1 MNSPAEI
8 KDRIKREEEI
18 WRQECLGRKAVPE
31 ERSTSGLPLKIVY
44 TPLDLDLIEF
54 SEKIGFPG
62 KYPFTRGVYPTMYRG
77 NFWTM
82 RQYAGFATP
91 EETNRRY
98 KNLLAQ
104 GQPGLS
110 VAFDLPTQCGYDS
123 DDPLIEEEV
132 GKVGV
137 AVDTLRDMEII
148 FEGIPLDRITTS
160 FTINPTASIILAMY
174 IAVAEKQGVP
184 VAKIGG
190 TLQNDILKE
199 YLARGTQIFPPR
211 PSLRLIADLIEYCK
225 DHVPKMNTISISGY
239 HVREAGANAI
249 QEVAYCLSSAVV
261 YVEEVLKRGMGIDE
275 FAPRLSFIFSCGL
288 DLFEEVAKFRAA
300 RQLWAEI
307 AKEKFGAR
315 DPRSMMLRFFAGT
328 MASCYTAREPLNNIV
343 RATVCALSGILGGV
357 NALHV
362 TGYDEAYAT
371 PTEDS
376 TRMALRVQQILAYET
391 GIPKVAD
398 PLGGSYYLES
408 LTERMAREISQVMK
422 KIEEDGGMLAG
433 IEKGKIQQAVLQQ
446 AYETT
451 KAIQK
456 GEKVRVG
463 ENRFQAKDIR
473 EPDLALQ
480 KADADVLRHQVESL
494 RRVKAERD
502 EQKVREALAQV
513 KETASSAQNLLPSL
527 IQAVKVYATNGEMVN
542 ALKEVF
548 GEYKEAG
555 NL

>member
-1 MNSPAEI
+1 MNSLDQM
-8 KDRIKREEEI
+8 KKEEER
-18 WRQECLGRKAVPE
+18 WRQECLGRKPVPE
-31 ERSTSGLPLKIVY
+31 EKSASGIPLKVIY
-44 TPLDLDLIEF
+44 TPLDTHPIDFL
-54 SEKIGFPG
+54 EKIGFSG
-62 KYPFTRGVYPTMYRG
+62 EYPFTRGVYPTMYRG
-77 NFWTM
+77 NLWTM

-98 KNLLAQ
+98 KNLLGQ

-137 AVDTLRDMEII
+137 AVDTLQDMEII
-148 FEGIPLDRITTS
+148 FDGIPLDKITTS
-160 FTINPTASIILAMY
+160 FTINPTAAIILAMY

-184 VAKIGG
+184 VEKIGG

-211 PSLRLIADLIEYCK
+211 PSLRLIADIIEYCK

-249 QEVAYCLSSAVV
+249 QEVAYCLSSAEL
-261 YVEEVLKRGMGIDE
+261 YVEEVLKRGIGIDE

-300 RQLWAEI
+300 RQLWAWI
-307 AKEKFGAR
+307 AKEKFGAK

-371 PTEDS
+371 PTEES
-376 TRMALRVQQILAYET
+376 SRMALRVQQVLGYET
-391 GIPKVAD
+391 GISKVAD
-398 PLGGSYYLES
+398 PLGGSYYLEA
-408 LTERMAREISQVMK
+408 LTERMAQEITQVMK
-422 KIEEDGGMLAG
+422 EIEEDGGMLSC

-451 KAIQK
+451 KLIQK

-463 ENRFQAKDIR
+463 ENKFQVKDIR

-480 KADADVLRHQVESL
+480 KADPEVLKHQVERL
-494 RRVKAERD
+494 RMIKTGRD
-502 EQKVREALAQV
+502 ERKVRESLSEV
-513 KETASSAQNLLPSL
+513 KEAASTEKNLLPPL
-527 IQAVKVYATNGEMVN
+527 INAVKAYATNGEMVN

-548 GEYKEAG
+548 GEYREVG
-555 NL
+555 NV

>member
-1 MNSPAEI
+1 MNPLDQM
-8 KDRIKREEEI
+8 KKEEER
-18 WRQECLGRKAVPE
+18 WSQECLGKKPVPE
-31 ERSTSGLPLKIVY
+31 EKSTSGIPLKVIY
-44 TPLDLDLIEF
+44 TPLDTSQIDFLD
-54 SEKIGFPG
+54 KIGFSG
-62 KYPFTRGVYPTMYRG
+62 EYPFTRGVYPTMYRG
-77 NFWTM
+77 NLWTM

-104 GQPGLS
+104 GQQGLS

-148 FEGIPLDRITTS
+148 FDGIPLDKITTS

-184 VAKIGG
+184 VEKIGG

-211 PSLRLIADLIEYCK
+211 PSLRLIADIIEYCK

-249 QEVAYCLSSAVV
+249 QEVAYCLSSAIA
-261 YVEEVLKRGMGIDE
+261 YVEEVLKRGIEVDE

-300 RQLWAEI
+300 RQLWARI
-307 AKEKFGAR
+307 AKERFGAK

-328 MASCYTAREPLNNIV
+328 MASSYTAREPLNNIV

-362 TGYDEAYAT
+362 TSYDEAYAT
-371 PTEDS
+371 PTEGS
-376 TRMALRVQQILAYET
+376 TRMALRVQQILGYET
-391 GIPKVAD
+391 GIAKVAD
-398 PLGGSYYLES
+398 PLGGSYYLEA
-408 LTERMAREISQVMK
+408 LTEKISQEITQVMK
-422 KIEEDGGMLAG
+422 GIEEDGGMLAC

-451 KAIQK
+451 KMIQK

-463 ENRFQAKDIR
+463 ENKFQVKDLK

-480 KADADVLRHQVESL
+480 KADADVLRHQVERL
-494 RRVKAERD
+494 RRVKVERD
-502 EQKVREALAQV
+502 EKKVREALTQV
-513 KETASSAQNLLPSL
+513 KEAASSTKNLLPPL
-527 IQAVKVYATNGEMVN
+527 ILAVKAYATNGEMVN

>member
-1 MNSPAEI
+1 MSSQKQIKKAEEAWEQAGQG
-8 KDRIKREEEI
+8 KKP
-18 WRQECLGRKAVPE
+18 LPE
-31 ERSTSGLPLKIVY
+31 EKSTSGIPLKVLY
-44 TPLDLDLIEF
+44 NPSDVQNLDFL
-54 SEKIGFPG
+54 EKVGFPG
-62 KYPFTRGVYPTMYRG
+62 LYPFTRGVYPTMYRG
-77 NFWTM
+77 NLWTM

-148 FEGIPLDRITTS
+148 FDGIPLDRITTS
-160 FTINPTASIILAMY
+160 FTINPTAAIILAMY
-174 IAVAEKQGVP
+174 VAVAQKQGIAPEKV
-184 VAKIGG
+184 GG

-211 PSLRLIADLIEYCK
+211 PSLRLIADIIEYCK
-225 DHVPKMNTISISGY
+225 DHVPRMNTISISGY

-261 YVEEVLKRGMGIDE
+261 YVEEVLKRGIAVDQ
-275 FAPRLSFIFSCGL
+275 FAPRLSFIFACGP

-300 RQLWAEI
+300 RRIWARI
-307 AKEKFGAR
+307 AKDRFGAQ

-328 MASCYTAREPLNNIV
+328 MASGYTAREPLNNIV
-343 RATVCALSGILGGV
+343 RATVCALSAILGGV

-362 TGYDEAYAT
+362 TGYDEAYAV
-371 PTEDS
+371 PTEES
-376 TRMALRVQQILAYET
+376 TRMALRVQQILGYET
-391 GIPKVAD
+391 GIPKVVD
-398 PLGGSYYLES
+398 PLGGSYYVET
-408 LTERMAREISQVMK
+408 LTETMAEEITKVME
-422 KIEEDGGMLAG
+422 KIEEEGGMLAC
-433 IEKGKIQQAVLQQ
+433 IEEGKIQKAVLQQ
-446 AYETT
+446 AYETA
-451 KAIQK
+451 KMIQR

-463 ENRFQAKDIR
+463 ENAFRWEGEK
-473 EPDLALQ
+473 EPDLILQ
-480 KADADVLRHQVESL
+480 KADSEVVRRQVERL
-494 RRVKAERD
+494 RKVKDQREEKRLKQALAG
-502 EQKVREALAQV
+502 VREAAA
-513 KETASSAQNLLPSL
+513 TGRNLMPPL
-527 IQAVKVYATNGEMVN
+527 IEAVQAYATNGEIVST
-542 ALKEVF
+542 LKEVF
-548 GEYKEAG
+548 GEYREIG

>member
-1 MNSPAEI
+1 MNPLDQI
-8 KDRIKREEEI
+8 KKEEER
-18 WRQECLGRKAVPE
+18 WRRECLGRKPVPE
-31 ERSTSGLPLKIVY
+31 EKSASGIPLKVIY
-44 TPLDLDLIEF
+44 TPLDTHPIDFL
-54 SEKIGFPG
+54 EKIGFSG
-62 KYPFTRGVYPTMYRG
+62 EYPFTRGVYPTMYRG
-77 NFWTM
+77 NLWTM

-137 AVDTLRDMEII
+137 AVDTLQDMEII
-148 FEGIPLDRITTS
+148 FDGIPLDKITTS
-160 FTINPTASIILAMY
+160 FTINPTAAIILAMY

-184 VAKIGG
+184 VEKIGG

-211 PSLRLIADLIEYCK
+211 PSLRLIADIIEYCK

-249 QEVAYCLSSAVV
+249 QEVAYCLSSAEV
-261 YVEEVLKRGMGIDE
+261 YVEEVLKRGIGIDE

-300 RQLWAEI
+300 RQLWAWI
-307 AKEKFGAR
+307 AKEKFGAK

-371 PTEDS
+371 PTEES
-376 TRMALRVQQILAYET
+376 SRMALRVQQVLGYET
-391 GIPKVAD
+391 GISKVAD
-398 PLGGSYYLES
+398 PLGGSYYLEA
-408 LTERMAREISQVMK
+408 LTERMAQEISQVMK
-422 KIEEDGGMLAG
+422 KIEEDGGMLAC

-451 KAIQK
+451 KMIQK
-456 GEKVRVG
+456 GEKVRIG
-463 ENRFQAKDIR
+463 ENKFPAKDLR
-473 EPDLALQ
+473 EPDLVLQ
-480 KADADVLRHQVESL
+480 KADPEVLKHQVERL
-494 RRVKAERD
+494 RMIKTGRD
-502 EQKVREALAQV
+502 ERKVRESLSEV
-513 KETASSAQNLLPSL
+513 KEAASTEKNLLPPL
-527 IQAVKVYATNGEMVN
+527 IKAVKAYATNGEMVN

-548 GEYKEAG
+548 GEYKEIG
-555 NL
+555 SL

>member
-1 MNSPAEI
+1 MAEG
-8 KDRIKREEEI
+8 KQMQAEAERWQR
-18 WRQECLGRKAVPE
+18 ECLGKKPMAE
-31 ERSTSGLPLKIVY
+31 EKSTSGIPLKVVY
-44 TPLDLDLIEF
+44 TPLDIQDVGYL
-54 SEKIGFPG
+54 EKIGFPG
-62 KYPFTRGVYPTMYRG
+62 EYPFTRGVYPSMYRG
-77 NFWTM
+77 NLWTM

-148 FEGIPLDRITTS
+148 FEGIPLDKITTS

-184 VAKIGG
+184 VEKIGG

-211 PSLRLIADLIEYCK
+211 PSLRLIADIIEYCK
-225 DHVPKMNTISISGY
+225 DHVPRMNTISISGY
-239 HVREAGANAI
+239 HVREAGANSI
-249 QEVAYCLSSAVV
+249 QEVAYCLSSAIV
-261 YVEEVLKRGMGIDE
+261 YVEEVLQRGIGIDE
-275 FAPRLSFIFSCGL
+275 FAPRLSFIFNCGL

-300 RQLWAEI
+300 RRIWARI
-307 AKEKFGAR
+307 AKERFGAR

-343 RATVCALSGILGGV
+343 RATLCALSGILGGV

-371 PTEDS
+371 PTEES
-376 TRMALRVQQILAYET
+376 TRMALRVQQIIGYES

-398 PLGGSYYLES
+398 PLGGSYYLET
-408 LTERMAREISQVMK
+408 LTDRIAAEIELVMK
-422 KIEEDGGMLAG
+422 KIEDAGGMLTC
-433 IEKGKIQQAVLQQ
+433 IEKGIIQQAVLQQ

-451 KAIQK
+451 RMIQR

-463 ENRFQAKDIR
+463 ENKFVSPNLK
-473 EPDLALQ
+473 EPDLHLQ
-480 KADADVLRHQVESL
+480 KADVEVLRSQLDRL
-494 RRVKAERD
+494 RQVKAERD
-502 EQKVREALAQV
+502 EKKVKAALAAVREA
-513 KETASSAQNLLPSL
+513 ASSGQNLLPPL
-527 IQAVKVYATNGEMVN
+527 IQAVKAYATNGEMVG
-542 ALKEVF
+542 AMREVF
-548 GEYKEAG
+548 GEYREMAS
-555 NL
+555 L

>member
-1 MNSPAEI
+1 MDFMDQI
-8 KDRIKREEEI
+8 KKEEER
-18 WRQECLGRKAVPE
+18 WRKESLGKKPIPE
-31 ERSTSGLPLKIVY
+31 EKSTSGIPLKAIY
-44 TPLDLDLIEF
+44 TPLDTSQIDFLE
-54 SEKIGFPG
+54 EIGFPG
-62 KYPFTRGVYPTMYRG
+62 EYPFTRGVYPTMYRG
-77 NFWTM
+77 NLWTM

-104 GQPGLS
+104 GQTGLS

-137 AVDTLRDMEII
+137 AVGTLKDMEII
-148 FEGIPLDRITTS
+148 FDGIPLDKITTS
-160 FTINPTASIILAMY
+160 FTINPTASVILAMY

-184 VAKIGG
+184 VEKIGG

-211 PSLRLIADLIEYCK
+211 PSLRLIADIIEYCK
-225 DHVPKMNTISISGY
+225 DHVPRMNTISISGY
-239 HVREAGANAI
+239 HVREAGASAI
-249 QEVAYCLSSAVV
+249 QEVAYCLSSAIV
-261 YVEEVLKRGMGIDE
+261 YAEEVLKRGIGIDE
-275 FAPRLSFIFSCGL
+275 FAPRLSFIFCCGL

-300 RQLWAEI
+300 RRLWARI
-307 AKEKFGAR
+307 AKERFGAR

-371 PTEDS
+371 PTEES
-376 TRMALRVQQILAYET
+376 SRMALRVQQILGYET
-391 GIPKVAD
+391 GISTVAD
-398 PLGGSYYLES
+398 PLGGSYYIEA
-408 LTERMAREISQVMK
+408 LTEKMTQEVGKVME
-422 KIEEDGGMLAG
+422 KIEEDGGMLAC
-433 IEKGKIQQAVLQQ
+433 IEKGKIQADVLQQ
-446 AYETT
+446 AYQTT
-451 KAIQK
+451 KMIQK

-463 ENRFQAKDIR
+463 ENQFQVSDAR

-480 KADADVLRHQVESL
+480 KADPEVLKHQVERL
-494 RRVKAERD
+494 CKVKAERD
-502 EQKVREALAQV
+502 GRKVEEALSAV
-513 KETASSAQNLLPSL
+513 RKAASNGTNLLPPL
-527 IQAVKVYATNGEMVN
+527 IEAVKAYATNGEMVA

-548 GEYKEAG
+548 GEYREAG
-555 NL
+555 TV

>member
-1 MNSPAEI
+1 
-8 KDRIKREEEI
+8 
-18 WRQECLGRKAVPE
+18 
-31 ERSTSGLPLKIVY
+31 
-44 TPLDLDLIEF
+44 
-54 SEKIGFPG
+54 
-62 KYPFTRGVYPTMYRG
+62 
-77 NFWTM
+77 M

-104 GQPGLS
+104 GQQGLS

-148 FEGIPLDRITTS
+148 FDGIPLDKITTS

-184 VAKIGG
+184 VEKIGG

-211 PSLRLIADLIEYCK
+211 PSLRLIADIIEYCK

-249 QEVAYCLSSAVV
+249 QEVAYCLSSAIA
-261 YVEEVLKRGMGIDE
+261 YVEEVLKRGIEVDE

-300 RQLWAEI
+300 RQLWARI
-307 AKEKFGAR
+307 AKERFGAK
-315 DPRSMMLRFFAGT
+315 DSRSMMLRFFAGT
-328 MASCYTAREPLNNIV
+328 MASSYTAREPLNNIV

-362 TGYDEAYAT
+362 TSYDEAYAT
-371 PTEDS
+371 PTEGS
-376 TRMALRVQQILAYET
+376 TRMALRVQQILGYET
-391 GIPKVAD
+391 GIAKVAD
-398 PLGGSYYLES
+398 PLGGSYYLEA
-408 LTERMAREISQVMK
+408 LTDKISQEITQVMK
-422 KIEEDGGMLAG
+422 DIEEDGGMLAC

-451 KAIQK
+451 KMIQK

-463 ENRFQAKDIR
+463 ENKFQVKDLK

-480 KADADVLRHQVESL
+480 KADADVLRHQVERL

-502 EQKVREALAQV
+502 EKKVRDALAQV
-513 KETASSAQNLLPSL
+513 KEAASSTKNLLPPL
-527 IQAVKVYATNGEMVN
+527 ILAVKSYATNGEMVN
-542 ALKEVF
+542 ALKEIF

>member
-1 MNSPAEI
+1 MNSLDQM
-8 KDRIKREEEI
+8 KKEEEQ
-18 WRQECLGRKAVPE
+18 WRQECLGRKPVPE
-31 ERSTSGLPLKIVY
+31 EKSASGIPLKVIY
-44 TPLDLDLIEF
+44 TPLDTHPIDFL
-54 SEKIGFPG
+54 EKIGFSG
-62 KYPFTRGVYPTMYRG
+62 EYPFTRGVYPTMYRG
-77 NFWTM
+77 NLWTM

-137 AVDTLRDMEII
+137 AVDTLQDMEII
-148 FEGIPLDRITTS
+148 FDGIPLDKITTS
-160 FTINPTASIILAMY
+160 FTINPTAAIILAMY

-184 VAKIGG
+184 VEKIGG

-211 PSLRLIADLIEYCK
+211 PSLRLIADIIEYCK

-249 QEVAYCLSSAVV
+249 QEVAYCLSSAEL
-261 YVEEVLKRGMGIDE
+261 YVEEVLKRGIGIDE

-300 RQLWAEI
+300 RQLWAWI
-307 AKEKFGAR
+307 AKEKFGAK

-371 PTEDS
+371 PTEES
-376 TRMALRVQQILAYET
+376 SRMALRVQQVLGYET
-391 GIPKVAD
+391 GISKVAD
-398 PLGGSYYLES
+398 PLGGSYYLEA
-408 LTERMAREISQVMK
+408 LTERMAQEITQVMK
-422 KIEEDGGMLAG
+422 EIEEDGGMLSC

-451 KAIQK
+451 KLIQK

-463 ENRFQAKDIR
+463 ENKFQVKDIR

-480 KADADVLRHQVESL
+480 KADPEVLKHQVERL
-494 RRVKAERD
+494 RMIKTGRD
-502 EQKVREALAQV
+502 ERKVRESLSEV
-513 KETASSAQNLLPSL
+513 KEAASTEKNLLPPL
-527 IQAVKVYATNGEMVN
+527 INAVKAYATNGEMVN

-548 GEYKEAG
+548 GEYREVG
-555 NL
+555 NV

>member
-1 MNSPAEI
+1 MDDGKRIQAEAE
-8 KDRIKREEEI
+8 RWQR
-18 WRQECLGRKAVPE
+18 ECLGKKPLPGE
-31 ERSTSGLPLKIVY
+31 KSTSGIPLQVVY
-44 TPLDLDLIEF
+44 TPLDTQDIDFL
-54 SEKIGFPG
+54 EKTGFPG
-62 KYPFTRGVYPTMYRG
+62 EYPFTRGVYPSMYRG
-77 NFWTM
+77 NLWTM

-110 VAFDLPTQCGYDS
+110 VAFDLPTQCGFDS

-137 AVDTLRDMEII
+137 AVDTLKDMEVI
-148 FEGIPLDRITTS
+148 FEGIPLDKITTS

-174 IAVAEKQGVP
+174 IAVAEKQGVL
-184 VAKIGG
+184 VEKIGG

-211 PSLRLIADLIEYCK
+211 PSLRLIADIIEYCK
-225 DHVPKMNTISISGY
+225 DHVPRMNTISISGY

-249 QEVAYCLSSAVV
+249 QEVAYCLSSAIV
-261 YVEEVLKRGMGIDE
+261 YVEEVLKRGIGIDE

-300 RQLWAEI
+300 RQIWAQI
-307 AKEKFGAR
+307 AKERFGAQ

-343 RATVCALSGILGGV
+343 RATLCALSGVLGGV

-371 PTEDS
+371 PTEES
-376 TRMALRVQQILAYET
+376 SRMALRVQQIIGYES

-398 PLGGSYYLES
+398 PLGGSYYLEA
-408 LTERMAREISQVMK
+408 LTGKMAAEIDQVMK
-422 KIEEDGGMLAG
+422 KIEEAGGMLTC
-433 IEKGKIQQAVLQQ
+433 IEKGIIQQAVLQQ

-451 KAIQK
+451 KMIQR
-456 GEKVRVG
+456 GEKVRIG
-463 ENRFQAKDIR
+463 ENKYVSRHLK
-473 EPDLALQ
+473 EPELNLQ
-480 KADADVLRHQVESL
+480 KADSEVLRSQLDRL
-494 RRVKAERD
+494 RRVKAER
-502 EQKVREALAQV
+502 EEGKVKEALGAV
-513 KETASSAQNLLPSL
+513 KEAASSGKNLLPPL
-527 IQAVKVYATNGEMVN
+527 IQAVKAYATNGEMVG

-548 GEYKEAG
+548 GEYRELAG
-555 NL
+555 L

>member
-1 MNSPAEI
+1 MDDG
-8 KDRIKREEEI
+8 KRIQAEEER
-18 WRQECLGRKAVPE
+18 WQRECLGKKPLPE
-31 ERSTSGLPLKIVY
+31 EKSTSGIPLKVVY
-44 TPLDLDLIEF
+44 TPLDIQDVDFL
-54 SEKIGFPG
+54 EKTGFPG
-62 KYPFTRGVYPTMYRG
+62 EVPFTRGVYPSMYRG
-77 NFWTM
+77 NLWTM

-110 VAFDLPTQCGYDS
+110 VAFDLPTQCGFDS

-137 AVDTLRDMEII
+137 AVDTLKDMEVI
-148 FEGIPLDRITTS
+148 FEGIPLDKITTS

-184 VAKIGG
+184 VEKIGG

-211 PSLRLIADLIEYCK
+211 PSLRLIADIIEYCK
-225 DHVPKMNTISISGY
+225 DHVPRMNTISISGY

-249 QEVAYCLSSAVV
+249 QEVAYCLSSAIV
-261 YVEEVLKRGMGIDE
+261 YVEEVLKRGIGIDE
-275 FAPRLSFIFSCGL
+275 FAPRLSFIFSCDL

-300 RQLWAEI
+300 RQIWARI
-307 AKEKFGAR
+307 AKERFGVQ

-343 RATVCALSGILGGV
+343 RATLCALSGVLGGV

-371 PTEDS
+371 PTEES
-376 TRMALRVQQILAYET
+376 SRMALRVQQIIGYES
-391 GIPKVAD
+391 GISKVAD
-398 PLGGSYYLES
+398 PLGGSYYLEA
-408 LTERMAREISQVMK
+408 LTGKMAGEIDQAMK
-422 KIEEDGGMLAG
+422 KIEEAGGMLTC
-433 IEKGKIQQAVLQQ
+433 IEKGIIQQAVLQQ

-451 KAIQK
+451 KMIQR

-463 ENRFQAKDIR
+463 ENKYVSQHLK
-473 EPDLALQ
+473 EPELNLQ
-480 KADADVLRHQVESL
+480 KADSEVLRSQLDRL
-494 RRVKAERD
+494 RRVKAER
-502 EQKVREALAQV
+502 EEKKV
-513 KETASSAQNLLPSL
+513 KETLGAVKEAASSGKNLLPPL
-527 IQAVKVYATNGEMVN
+527 IQAVKAYATNGEMVG

-548 GEYKEAG
+548 GEYRELAG
-555 NL
+555 L

>member
-1 MNSPAEI
+1 MADGKRMQAEAE
-8 KDRIKREEEI
+8 RWQR
-18 WRQECLGRKAVPE
+18 ECLGKKPLPGE
-31 ERSTSGLPLKIVY
+31 KSTSGIPLKVVY
-44 TPLDLDLIEF
+44 TPLDIQDIDYL
-54 SEKIGFPG
+54 EKTGFPG
-62 KYPFTRGVYPTMYRG
+62 EYPFTRGVYPSMYRG
-77 NFWTM
+77 NLWTM

-110 VAFDLPTQCGYDS
+110 VAFDLPTQCGFDS

-137 AVDTLRDMEII
+137 AVDTLKDMEII
-148 FEGIPLDRITTS
+148 FEGIPLDKITTS

-174 IAVAEKQGVP
+174 IAVAEKQGAP
-184 VAKIGG
+184 VEKIGG

-211 PSLRLIADLIEYCK
+211 PSLRLIADIIEYCK
-225 DHVPKMNTISISGY
+225 DHVPRMNTISISGY

-249 QEVAYCLSSAVV
+249 QEVAYCLSSAIV
-261 YVEEVLKRGMGIDE
+261 YVEEVLKRGIGIDD

-300 RQLWAEI
+300 RQIWARI
-307 AKEKFGAR
+307 ARERFGAR
-315 DPRSMMLRFFAGT
+315 DARSMMLRFFAGT

-343 RATVCALSGILGGV
+343 RATLCSLSGILGGV

-371 PTEDS
+371 PTEES
-376 TRMALRVQQILAYET
+376 SRMALRVQQIIGYES

-398 PLGGSYYLES
+398 PLGGSYYLEA
-408 LTERMAREISQVMK
+408 LTEKMAGEIDQVLK
-422 KIEEDGGMLAG
+422 KIEEAGGMLTC
-433 IEKGKIQQAVLQQ
+433 IEKGIIQQAVLQQ

-451 KAIQK
+451 KMIQR

-463 ENRFQAKDIR
+463 ENKYVSQHLK
-473 EPDLALQ
+473 EPDLNLQ
-480 KADADVLRHQVESL
+480 KADSEVLRSQLDRL

-502 EQKVREALAQV
+502 EKKVREALAAV
-513 KETASSAQNLLPSL
+513 KEAASSGKNLLPPL
-527 IQAVKVYATNGEMVN
+527 IQAVKAYATNGEMVG

-548 GEYKEAG
+548 GEYREMAS
-555 NL
+555 L

>member
-1 MNSPAEI
+1 MNSLDQM
-8 KDRIKREEEI
+8 KKEEER
-18 WRQECLGRKAVPE
+18 WRQECLGRKPVPE
-31 ERSTSGLPLKIVY
+31 EKSASGIPLKVIY
-44 TPLDLDLIEF
+44 TPLDTHPIDFL
-54 SEKIGFPG
+54 EKIGFSG
-62 KYPFTRGVYPTMYRG
+62 EYPFTRGVYPTMYRG
-77 NFWTM
+77 NLWTM

-98 KNLLAQ
+98 KNLLGQ

-137 AVDTLRDMEII
+137 AVDTLQDMEII
-148 FEGIPLDRITTS
+148 FDGIPLDKITTS
-160 FTINPTASIILAMY
+160 FTINPTAAIILAMY

-184 VAKIGG
+184 VEKIGG

-211 PSLRLIADLIEYCK
+211 PSLRLIADIIEYCK

-249 QEVAYCLSSAVV
+249 QEVAYCLSSAEL
-261 YVEEVLKRGMGIDE
+261 YVEEVLKRGIGIDE

-300 RQLWAEI
+300 RQLWAWI
-307 AKEKFGAR
+307 AKEKFGAK
-315 DPRSMMLRFFAGT
+315 DSRSMMLRFFAGT

-376 TRMALRVQQILAYET
+376 SRMALRVQQVLGYET
-391 GIPKVAD
+391 GISKVAD
-398 PLGGSYYLES
+398 PLGGSYYLEA
-408 LTERMAREISQVMK
+408 LTERMAQEITQVMK
-422 KIEEDGGMLAG
+422 EIEEDGGMLSC

-451 KAIQK
+451 KLIQK

-463 ENRFQAKDIR
+463 ENKFQVKDIR

-480 KADADVLRHQVESL
+480 KADPEVLKHQVERL
-494 RRVKAERD
+494 RMIKTGRD
-502 EQKVREALAQV
+502 ERKVRESLSEV
-513 KETASSAQNLLPSL
+513 KEAASTEKNLLPPL
-527 IQAVKVYATNGEMVN
+527 INAVKAYATNGEMVN

-548 GEYKEAG
+548 GEYREVG
-555 NL
+555 NV

>member
-1 MNSPAEI
+1 MNSLDQIQNEGE
-8 KDRIKREEEI
+8 RWKREY
-18 WRQECLGRKAVPE
+18 LGKKSLPE
-31 ERSTSGLPLKIVY
+31 EKSTSGIPLKVIY
-44 TPLDLDLIEF
+44 TPLDIQTIDFLG
-54 SEKIGFPG
+54 KIGFPG
-62 KYPFTRGVYPTMYRG
+62 EYPFTRGVYPTMYRG
-77 NFWTM
+77 NLWTM

-91 EETNRRY
+91 EETNQRY

-148 FEGIPLDRITTS
+148 FEGIPLDKITTS

-184 VAKIGG
+184 VKKIGG

-211 PSLRLIADLIEYCK
+211 PSLRLIADIIEYCK
-225 DHVPKMNTISISGY
+225 DHVPRMNTISISGY

-261 YVEEVLKRGMGIDE
+261 YVEEVLKRGIRIDE
-275 FAPRLSFIFSCGL
+275 FAPRLSFIFSCGM

-300 RQLWAEI
+300 RQLWAQI
-307 AKEKFGAR
+307 ARERFGAQ

-328 MASCYTAREPLNNIV
+328 MASAYTAREPLNNIV
-343 RATVCALSGILGGV
+343 RATICALSGILGGV

-371 PTEDS
+371 PTEES

-391 GIPKVAD
+391 GVSKVAD
-398 PLGGSYYLES
+398 PLGGSYYLEA
-408 LTERMAREISQVMK
+408 LTDRMAGEIRQVIK
-422 KIEEDGGMLAG
+422 KIEEDGGMLSC

-451 KAIQK
+451 KMIQN

-463 ENRFQAKDIR
+463 ENKFQAKDLR

-480 KADADVLRHQVESL
+480 KADPQVLKYQVERL
-494 RRVKAERD
+494 RKVKAERD
-502 EQKVREALAQV
+502 ERKVKEALLEV
-513 KETASSAQNLLPSL
+513 KDAASSEKNLLPPL
-527 IQAVKVYATNGEMVN
+527 IKAVKAYATNGEMVN

-548 GEYKEAG
+548 GEYREAG

>member
-1 MNSPAEI
+1 MADGKRIQAEAE
-8 KDRIKREEEI
+8 RWQR
-18 WRQECLGRKAVPE
+18 ECLGKKPMPE
-31 ERSTSGLPLKIVY
+31 EKSTSGIPLKVVY
-44 TPLDLDLIEF
+44 TPLDILDIDYL
-54 SEKIGFPG
+54 EKRGFPG
-62 KYPFTRGVYPTMYRG
+62 EYPFTRGVYPSMYRG
-77 NFWTM
+77 NLWTM

-110 VAFDLPTQCGYDS
+110 VAFDLPTQCGFDS

-137 AVDTLRDMEII
+137 AVDTLKDMEII
-148 FEGIPLDRITTS
+148 FEGIPLDKITTS

-184 VAKIGG
+184 VEKIGG

-211 PSLRLIADLIEYCK
+211 PSLRLIADIIEYCK
-225 DHVPKMNTISISGY
+225 DHVPRMNTISISGY

-249 QEVAYCLSSAVV
+249 QEVAYCLSSAIV
-261 YVEEVLKRGMGIDE
+261 YVEEVLKRGIGIDD

-288 DLFEEVAKFRAA
+288 DLFEEAAKFRAA
-300 RQLWAEI
+300 RQIWARI
-307 AKEKFGAR
+307 ARERFGAR

-343 RATVCALSGILGGV
+343 RATLCALSGILGGV

-371 PTEDS
+371 PTEES
-376 TRMALRVQQILAYET
+376 SRMALRVQQIIGYES

-398 PLGGSYYLES
+398 PLGGSYYLEA
-408 LTERMAREISQVMK
+408 LTERMAGEIDQVLK
-422 KIEEDGGMLAG
+422 KIEEAGGMLTC
-433 IEKGKIQQAVLQQ
+433 IEKGIIQQAVLQQ

-451 KAIQK
+451 KMIQR

-463 ENRFQAKDIR
+463 ENKYVSQQLK
-473 EPDLALQ
+473 EPELNLQ
-480 KADADVLRHQVESL
+480 KADSEVLRSQLDRL
-494 RRVKAERD
+494 RRVRAERD
-502 EQKVREALAQV
+502 EKKVREALAAV
-513 KETASSAQNLLPSL
+513 KEAASSGKNLLPPL
-527 IQAVKVYATNGEMVN
+527 IQAVKAYATNGEMVG

-548 GEYKEAG
+548 GEYREMAS
-555 NL
+555 L